1 MRKLGRMPGS
11 PSNEPSRTEITSGS
25 SGLRLQSAE
34 PQAEQNTFG
43 NPSGGSYDRE
53 QLLARKIRSEPG
65 TIRADADAAVP
76 VRRWQRVQWQ

>member
-1 MRKLGRMPGS
+1 MPGS
-11 PSNEPSRTEITSGS
+11 LSNEPSRTEITSGS
-25 SGLRLQSAE
+25 TGLRLQSAD

-43 NPSGGSYDRE
+43 NPPGGSY
-53 QLLARKIRSEPG
+53 ARKSSSPEMIRSEPG